1 MWTPQAPR
9 PATTTK
15 KPTPSTIKSTASGS
29 SFDEENTELIV
40 CFVLFFCAL
49 AAIYYYFYIYAPKK
63 KALQQS
69 KKKMKPQIN
78 GPPPRPANNPLPPL
92 LGKRAR
98 DVDIVLHPPPEPR
111 KRCTSQSI
119 PLKDES
125 DEWEEKKRDQRR
137 GILKRE
143 KATLKTYHAATSA
156 PKDSARH
163 GYQHARIKD
172 HSVEIKKTPCGSKDR
187 KVGKPKFNEPAD
199 LRKSM
204 RRSEEVKKFR
214 SKDPA
219 ALRKYRSM
227 CRSEEVKKSRSKD
240 PAALKG

>member
-1 MWTPQAPR
+1 
-9 PATTTK
+9 
-15 KPTPSTIKSTASGS
+15 
-29 SFDEENTELIV
+29 
-40 CFVLFFCAL
+40 
-49 AAIYYYFYIYAPKK
+49 
-63 KALQQS
+63 
-69 KKKMKPQIN
+69 MKPQTN

-92 LGKRAR
+92 LGKRTR

-111 KRCTSQSI
+111 ERCTSQSF

-163 GYQHARIKD
+163 GYQQARVKD
-172 HSVEIKKTPCGSKDR
+172 HSVEIKKTPRSSKDR
-187 KVGKPKFNEPAD
+187 KVGKPKFHEPAD

-214 SKDPA
+214 SKGNDPA
-219 ALRKYRSM
+219 CQSEEVKKFRCKSMDPAVLRKSRSM
-227 CRSEEVKKSRSKD
+227 CQSSEVKKSRSKD
-240 PAALKG
+240 PAALAG